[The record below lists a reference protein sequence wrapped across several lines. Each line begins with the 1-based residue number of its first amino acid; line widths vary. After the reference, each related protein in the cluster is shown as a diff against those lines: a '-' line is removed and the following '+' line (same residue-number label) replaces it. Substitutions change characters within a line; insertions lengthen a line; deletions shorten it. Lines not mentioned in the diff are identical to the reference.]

1 MNEGQEKFMSFI
13 MERVTEGKQEEAKS
27 LLAESFGKQASGEFN
42 MEYLQSFMPKMV
54 ELLKPEAVEQVM
66 SIMQNFGPSHTK

>member
-13 MERVTEGKQEEAKS
+13 MERVVDGKQEEALA

-42 MEYLQSFMPKMV
+42 MEYLQTFMPKMV
-54 ELLKPEAVEQVM
+54 ALLKPEAVEQVM
-66 SIMQNFGPSHTK
+66 SIMQNFGPPHTN